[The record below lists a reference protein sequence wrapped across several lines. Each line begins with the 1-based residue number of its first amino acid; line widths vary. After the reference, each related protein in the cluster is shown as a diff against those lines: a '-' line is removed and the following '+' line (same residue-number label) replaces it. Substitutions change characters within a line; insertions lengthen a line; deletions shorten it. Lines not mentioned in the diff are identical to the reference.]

1 MKVLMVQQFGGVRVA
16 MSSSRLKI
24 GISKDVIL
32 TRGGRESSFPGG
44 KLHHGL
50 LQLWC
55 PAGTREGPVAS
66 LSKSGKEVRAV
77 REQFEG

>member
-1 MKVLMVQQFGGVRVA
+1 MKILMVQQFGGVRVA

-32 TRGGRESSFPGG
+32 TCGGRESSFPGG

-50 LQLWC
+50 LQL
-55 PAGTREGPVAS
+55 
-66 LSKSGKEVRAV
+66 
-77 REQFEG
+77 